1 MLERIAEITRQI
13 FKAKYPQAKVIFL
26 AGSIVRGEGTPSSDL
41 DLVVVYEKLPAAYR
55 ETYYFQEFPVEAFVH
70 DPETLNYFM
79 FENDRENGMAV
90 MTNMVIEGIEIP
102 AASDFSR
109 SLKDLAQACMDAGP
123 PPLEFEEMQR
133 QRYTITNLVDDIRQ
147 PRSREELF
155 AAGAELYQ
163 VLANYY
169 FRSNNLWSAKG
180 KSILRI
186 LNKTSPELHL
196 RYCAAFDA
204 LFKNGDAE
212 KVIALSE
219 ELLVP
224 GGGFLFELEK
234 TDAPVSFR
242 KPIS

>member
-1 MLERIAEITRQI
+1 MLEKITEVTRQI

-26 AGSIVRGEGTPSSDL
+26 AGSIVRGEGTPFSDL
-41 DLVVVYEKLPAAYR
+41 DLVVVYEKLPVAYR
-55 ETYYFQEFPVEAFVH
+55 ETYFFQEFPVEAFVH

-79 FENDRENGMAV
+79 SESDRENGMAM
-90 MTNMVIEGIEIP
+90 MTNMVIEGIEVP

-109 SLKDLAQACMDAGP
+109 SLKDLAQSNMNAGP
-123 PPLEFEEMQR
+123 PPLVSGEIQS

-147 PRSREELF
+147 PHSQNELVG
-155 AAGAELYQ
+155 AGAELYQ

-180 KSILRI
+180 KSIPRI
-186 LNKTSPELHL
+186 LNKTNPELHL
-196 RYCAAFDA
+196 RYCAAFDE
-204 LFKNGDAE
+204 LFKNGSAE

-219 ELLVP
+219 ELLAP
-224 GGGFLFELEK
+224 GGGFLYELEK

-242 KPIS
+242 KAIS